1 MFTTKYRPKKI
12 DDFIGNQNSI
22 QPFIKWL
29 LEWDVKNKKT
39 KCALISGVNG
49 IGKSLLVELILQKH
63 DFNIINLS
71 IDDDKDKETINQT
84 IKPLL
89 KTKKHL
95 MDKKMH

>member
-29 LEWDVKNKKT
+29 LEWDAKNKKT

-49 IGKSLLVELILQKH
+49 VGKSLLVELILKKH

-71 IDDDKDKETINQT
+71 IDDDKDK
-84 IKPLL
+84 
-89 KTKKHL
+89 
-95 MDKKMH
+95 